1 MNIVEVSNLTKHFA
15 GVAALE
21 DVTFGVE
28 EGSIHAVI
36 GPNGSGKTTLFNIMS
51 GVYKPTSGEVRLLG
65 HRVDRAHPF
74 EIARR
79 GMGRTFQAPRLFRS
93 MSTLEN
99 LLLAGH
105 SSSSWWH
112 FDPGKRAK
120 ALETLRFVGLA
131 DAADSPAAS
140 LPQGQQRLLEIA
152 RALCLDPR
160 VLLLDEPHAGLNLV
174 ETERLMD
181 VIRALHERGLTV
193 ILVEHEMRVVMT
205 LAQRITVLNFG
216 KLLVEGTPSEIQSS
230 PAAIEAYLGS
240 RRRREFHA

>member
-1 MNIVEVSNLTKHFA
+1 MNIVEVSGLTKHFA

-21 DVTFGVE
+21 DVSFGVE

-36 GPNGSGKTTLFNIMS
+36 GPNGSGKTTLFNIIS
-51 GVYKPTSGEVRLLG
+51 GVYKPSGGTVQLRG
-65 HRVDRAHPF
+65 HRIDGARPYEVS
-74 EIARR
+74 RR
-79 GMGRTFQAPRLFRS
+79 GLGRTFQAPRLFRS
-93 MSTLEN
+93 MTVLEN

-112 FDPGKRAK
+112 FDPRRRAR
-120 ALETLRFVGLA
+120 AMETLQFVGLA
-131 DAADSPAAS
+131 DTADSSAIS
-140 LPQGQQRLLEIA
+140 LPGGQQRLLEIA
-152 RALCLDPR
+152 RALCLDPK
-160 VLLLDEPHAGLNLV
+160 VLLLDEPHAGLNIV

-181 VIRALHERGLTV
+181 LIRALHQRGLT
-193 ILVEHEMRVVMT
+193 ILLVEHEMKVVMT

-240 RRRREFHA
+240 RRGQSSHA

>member
-1 MNIVEVSNLTKHFA
+1 MSIVEVSGLTKHFA

-21 DVTFGVE
+21 DVSFGVE
-28 EGSIHAVI
+28 EGAIHAVI

-51 GVYKPTSGEVRLLG
+51 GVYKPTSGEVRLRG
-65 HRVDRAHPF
+65 HRIDRCRPF
-74 EIARR
+74 EIARK

-93 MSTLEN
+93 MTVLEN

-105 SSSSWWH
+105 STGSWLH
-112 FDPGKRAK
+112 FDAQKRVNAIE
-120 ALETLRFVGLA
+120 ALRFVGLSE
-131 DAADSPAAS
+131 AADTPSAS

-152 RALCLDPR
+152 RALCMNPK

-174 ETERLMD
+174 ETGRLMD
-181 VIRALHERGLTV
+181 VIRALQARGLTI

-216 KLLVEGTPSEIQSS
+216 KLLVEGTPSEIQAS

-240 RRRREFHA
+240 RRGHGFHA